1 MYIATVVYG
10 TMHLHSHCQCTY
22 THTACIGDVED
33 VFTGKQGLSVAVY
46 KFLLVLAVKTELAAW
61 WF

>member
-1 MYIATVVYG
+1 MYIATVVHVQYNAR
-10 TMHLHSHCQCTY
+10 TLTAHCVPW
-22 THTACIGDVED
+22 GGGRDVED
-33 VFTGKQGLSVAVY
+33 VFIGKQGLSVAEY